1 MESWWLPTWQ
11 PLLVLLPTMLLL
23 YHTVSSWHCGERCL
37 PLPPGPRGLPFVGNI
52 LHTSDMTHRGL
63 AQLASRYGGLLHLRL
78 GRLRTVVVST
88 PEMAGLVLHVTK
100 NSGAVV
106 NVGELVFG
114 MSMKITL
121 RAALGMRN
129 EGEDAA
135 DLVAVL
141 KEFSEMFG
149 ASNLADYVPWVG
161 WMDVQGINR
170 RMVAARAALDRL
182 IDRAIDEHLAHPKP
196 VDATDADMVDGM
208 LFFLDDMPECPG
220 VGAATAKYMDGAD
233 ACAGMLRLSRDN
245 IKATI
250 MDVLFGGTETSATT
264 IEWAMSELMSNP
276 EEMRRVQDELA
287 EVVGLHRQVTESDL
301 TGDKLPYFRCVV
313 KETLRMHPP
322 APLLHHEA
330 GEDCDVAGYRVP
342 KKTRVLINVW
352 AIGRDAS
359 AWGDDPDAFRPAR
372 FGPGTDNAET
382 DYRGGHFH
390 LLPFGSGRRSCPG
403 MQLGMLAV
411 ELALARLLH
420 GFDWSLPG
428 GTGSAGELDMEE
440 TYGLTAPRAVRLSA
454 VPVPRLSHL

>member
-88 PEMAGLVLHVTK
+88 PEMARLVLHVNDRAFADRPTTAAIDYLTYDRADMVFAPYGPLWRQLRKLCINRLFNRRRAASWAAVHDGVDSLLREVTK

-121 RAALGMRN
+121 R
-129 EGEDAA
+129 
-135 DLVAVL
+135 
-141 KEFSEMFG
+141 
-149 ASNLADYVPWVG
+149 
-161 WMDVQGINR
+161 
-170 RMVAARAALDRL
+170 
-182 IDRAIDEHLAHPKP
+182 
-196 VDATDADMVDGM
+196 
-208 LFFLDDMPECPG
+208 
-220 VGAATAKYMDGAD
+220 
-233 ACAGMLRLSRDN
+233 LRL
-245 IKATI
+245 
-250 MDVLFGGTETSATT
+250 
-264 IEWAMSELMSNP
+264 
-276 EEMRRVQDELA
+276 ELA
-287 EVVGLHRQVTESDL
+287 
-301 TGDKLPYFRCVV
+301 
-313 KETLRMHPP
+313 
-322 APLLHHEA
+322 
-330 GEDCDVAGYRVP
+330 
-342 KKTRVLINVW
+342 
-352 AIGRDAS
+352 
-359 AWGDDPDAFRPAR
+359 
-372 FGPGTDNAET
+372 
-382 DYRGGHFH
+382 GGV
-390 LLPFGSGRRSCPG
+390 PG